1 MQVTEI
7 IKSGSWLPP
16 HDFHLFQV
24 KVVRSGELDLDIS
37 RQNVVACID
46 GLDIAG
52 AATMVDLLYLSAGI
66 VQEADVE
73 VAQPILAAFDSV
85 VNRHM
90 LDLLCSS

>member
-1 MQVTEI
+1 MQVIEI

-24 KVVRSGELDLDIS
+24 KVVRTGELDLHIS
-37 RQNVVACID
+37 CQNVVACID
-46 GLDIAG
+46 GLDIPG

-73 VAQPILAAFDSV
+73 VAQPTLAAIDTV
-85 VNRHM
+85 VDRHV
-90 LDLLCSS
+90 LDLL